1 MDVFDRASD
10 MEIDDRQRALNAHL
24 NRVKETPIEYGSC
37 NDCGESIPP
46 QRLAISAVRCVTCQQ
61 IKELKEAQHGVG
73 VHKK

>member
-24 NRVKETPIEYGSC
+24 NRVKETPTEYGFC

-46 QRLAISAVRCVTCQQ
+46 QRLAIDAVRCVKCQQ
-61 IKELKEAQHGVG
+61 IKELKEAQHVVG